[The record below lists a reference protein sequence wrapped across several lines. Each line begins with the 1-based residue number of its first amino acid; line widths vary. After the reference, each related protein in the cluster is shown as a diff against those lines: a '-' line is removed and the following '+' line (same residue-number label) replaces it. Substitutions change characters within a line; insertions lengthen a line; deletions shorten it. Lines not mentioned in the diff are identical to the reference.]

1 MNIYRSHNCN
11 ELRKKDVCKKV
22 LLSWWINKKRDHGNL
37 LFIDLRDNYGITQCI
52 IDRENQNFS
61 GKSHLINIFI
71 KKFKGIIFNADTFD
85 NNLMSNLDIHQNI
98 VLENFNNKINEKL
111 IYTLINTIEQNNKYL
126 IITSYRPVSE
136 FNFSL
141 NDLKSRAKNFL
152 IQEIQKPDDELI
164 FALLIKN
171 LSDRQI
177 IIEKKL
183 LNYIVKRIHRSY
195 SKIFDFIYKIDEMS
209 LKKKKPINVNLVKEI
224 LGE

>member
-1 MNIYRSHNCN
+1 MDQKIIKFTHEKNLKDNDFFVSKSNKYVHNF
-11 ELRKKDVCKKV
+11 
-22 LLSWWINKKRDHGNL
+22 LLSWPNWEKNL
-37 LFIDLRDNYGITQCI
+37 VNICG
-52 IDRENQNFS
+52 ENFS

-71 KKFKGIIFNADTFD
+71 KKFKGIIFNADAFNND
-85 NNLMSNLDIHQNI
+85 NLSGLDIHQNI
-98 VLENFNNKINEKL
+98 VLENLNNKINEKL
-111 IYTLINTIEQNNKYL
+111 LYTLINTVEQNDKYL
-126 IITSYRPVSE
+126 IITSHRSISK
-136 FNFSL
+136 FNFNL

-152 IQEIQKPDDELI
+152 IQDIQKPDDELI

-209 LKKKKPINVNLVKEI
+209 LKKKKPININLVKEI

>member
-1 MNIYRSHNCN
+1 MDQKIIKFTHEKN
-11 ELRKKDVCKKV
+11 LKDSDFFVSKSNKHV
-22 LLSWWINKKRDHGNL
+22 HDFLLSWPNWEKNL
-37 LFIDLRDNYGITQCI
+37 VNICG
-52 IDRENQNFS
+52 ENFS

-71 KKFKGIIFNADTFD
+71 KKFKGVIFKADTFD
-85 NNLMSNLDIHQNI
+85 NDNLSSLDIHQNI

-111 IYTLINTIEQNNKYL
+111 IYTLINTVEQYGKYL
-126 IITSYRPVSE
+126 IITSYKSISK
-136 FNFSL
+136 FNFNL

-152 IQEIQKPDDELI
+152 IQDIQKPDDELI

-177 IIEKKL
+177 LIEKKL

-209 LKKKKPINVNLVKEI
+209 LKKKKPININLVKEI

>member
-1 MNIYRSHNCN
+1 MRDTDQKI
-11 ELRKKDVCKKV
+11 LRFTHEKNLEDSDFFVSSSNRHV
-22 LLSWWINKKRDHGNL
+22 YDLLSKWPKWENNLINICG
-37 LFIDLRDNYGITQCI
+37 
-52 IDRENQNFS
+52 ENFS
-61 GKSHLINIFI
+61 GKSHLIDIFL

-85 NNLMSNLDIHQNI
+85 NDNLSSLDIHQNI
-98 VLENFNNKINEKL
+98 VLEDLNNEIDEKL
-111 IYTLINTIEQNNKYL
+111 IYTLINTVEQNGKYL
-126 IITSYRPVSE
+126 IITSYRSISE
-136 FNFSL
+136 FNFNL

-152 IQEIQKPDDELI
+152 IQDIQKPDDELI

-209 LKKKKPINVNLVKEI
+209 LKKKKSININLVKEI

>member
-1 MNIYRSHNCN
+1 MDQKILKFTHEKNLKDSDFFVSKSNKHVHDFLTSWPNWEKNLVNICG
-11 ELRKKDVCKKV
+11 E
-22 LLSWWINKKRDHGNL
+22 
-37 LFIDLRDNYGITQCI
+37 
-52 IDRENQNFS
+52 NFS

-71 KKFKGIIFNADTFD
+71 KKFNGVIFNADTFD
-85 NNLMSNLDIHQNI
+85 NDNLSSLDIHQNI
-98 VLENFNNKINEKL
+98 VLEDLKNKFNEKL
-111 IYTLINTIEQNNKYL
+111 IYTLINTVEQNNKYL

-136 FNFSL
+136 LNFNL

-152 IQEIQKPDDELI
+152 IQDIQKPDDELI

-177 IIEKKL
+177 TIEKKL
-183 LNYIVKRIHRSY
+183 VNYIVKRIHRSY

-209 LKKKKPINVNLVKEI
+209 LKKKKSININLIKQI

>member
-1 MNIYRSHNCN
+1 MRNIDQKIIKFAHEKN
-11 ELRKKDVCKKV
+11 LKDSDFFVSKSNKHV
-22 LLSWWINKKRDHGNL
+22 HDFLTSWPNWEKNL
-37 LFIDLRDNYGITQCI
+37 VNICG
-52 IDRENQNFS
+52 ENFS

-71 KKFKGIIFNADTFD
+71 KKFNGVIFNADTFD
-85 NNLMSNLDIHQNI
+85 NDNLLSLGIHQNI
-98 VLENFNNKINEKL
+98 VLEDLKNRINEKL
-111 IYTLINTIEQNNKYL
+111 IYTLINTVEQNNKYL

-136 FNFSL
+136 FNFNL

-152 IQEIQKPDDELI
+152 IQDIQKPDDELI

-177 IIEKKL
+177 TIEKKL
-183 LNYIVKRIHRSY
+183 VNYIVKRIHRSY

-209 LKKKKPINVNLVKEI
+209 LKKKKSININLIKQI

>member
-1 MNIYRSHNCN
+1 MNQKIIKFTHEKNLKDSDFFVSKSNKHVHDFLISWPNWEKNLVNIYG
-11 ELRKKDVCKKV
+11 E
-22 LLSWWINKKRDHGNL
+22 
-37 LFIDLRDNYGITQCI
+37 
-52 IDRENQNFS
+52 NFS
-61 GKSHLINIFI
+61 GKSHLINVFI
-71 KKFKGIIFNADTFD
+71 KKFKGVIFNADTFD
-85 NNLMSNLDIHQNI
+85 NDNLTSLDIHQNI
-98 VLENFNNKINEKL
+98 ILENLNNKINEKL
-111 IYTLINTIEQNNKYL
+111 IYTLINTVEQNNKYL

-183 LNYIVKRIHRSY
+183 VNYIVKRIHRSY

-209 LKKKKPINVNLVKEI
+209 LKKKKSININLVKEI